1 MEAEACFGRTRSDSV
16 TKLTRLFVPMLI
28 DDAILESAFY
38 FSIKYIR
45 LKELESLMLQMVVH
59 VVQWLMSDRRN

>member
-1 MEAEACFGRTRSDSV
+1 
-16 TKLTRLFVPMLI
+16 MLI